1 MWKWLSK
8 QIIGTAGK
16 PQTPAESLY
25 YALLEASRTPDF
37 YLEYGV
43 RDDFDGRFDLLC
55 LLVSLTM
62 RRLRDCGEQAKPFS
76 QELFDAMFTDIDL
89 TLREQGAG
97 DTGLGKRIRMMSE
110 GFAGRL
116 QAYSAALDEADEA
129 GLAAAIARNFSR
141 AEAVSEADRKLAQ
154 LTMRLEKGL
163 AEADYHALSSGGFE
177 PVSWVRE
184 HCG

>member
-62 RRLRDCGEQAKPFS
+62 RRLRDCGELAKPFS

-116 QAYSAALDEADEA
+116 QAYSAALDAADEA

-141 AEAVSEADRKLAQ
+141 AEEVSDADRKLAQ
-154 LTMRLEKGL
+154 LTMRLETGL

-177 PVSWVRE
+177 PVSWVRA